1 METEDIERHLLSGKI
16 SRGYRPKN
24 AKNIIENVDLSRV
37 KRDKETLLWVL
48 WKHQVIEKRGPI
60 EEWKLFELCEMSH
73 NWFELIL
80 YMTLRDPECNV
91 IRNSCGLVKY
101 R

>member
-1 METEDIERHLLSGKI
+1 MANGDIERHLLSGKI
-16 SRGYRPKN
+16 SRGYRPTN
-24 AKNIIENVDLSRV
+24 AIINIQNVDSSRV
-37 KRDKETLLWVL
+37 KSDKETLLWVL

-60 EEWKLFELCEMSH
+60 EEWKLFELCEMSY

-80 YMTLRDPECNV
+80 YMTLRDSECNV
-91 IRNSCGLVKY
+91 VRDSYGLIKY